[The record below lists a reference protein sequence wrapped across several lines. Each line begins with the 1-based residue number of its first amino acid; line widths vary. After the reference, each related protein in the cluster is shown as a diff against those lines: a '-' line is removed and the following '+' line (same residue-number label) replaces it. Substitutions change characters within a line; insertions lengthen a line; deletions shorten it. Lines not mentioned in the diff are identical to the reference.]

1 MRRKTLSWMSF
12 CLECLIETGIEEVN
26 KIKSYIIVGVFGV
39 VFGMLLGIFLA
50 MMIHIWGNIYCV
62 LDNYCEGVV
71 NMQYKDLKVNWKA
84 SGMDF
89 GYRGSEIVWSTDEE
103 NAKEKAIRVV
113 SRKMVMARSL
123 ISIESVEII

>member
-1 MRRKTLSWMSF
+1 
-12 CLECLIETGIEEVN
+12 
-26 KIKSYIIVGVFGV
+26 
-39 VFGMLLGIFLA
+39 
-50 MMIHIWGNIYCV
+50 
-62 LDNYCEGVV
+62 
-71 NMQYKDLKVNWKA
+71 MQYKDFKVNWK
-84 SGMDF
+84 SNGMDF